1 MDWLQIYS
9 RLNIFRIK
17 VNMFASSDD
26 KSQCSRSQ
34 CQSCHPD
41 APRLDVNNKKVCTK
55 HEAEWEMLIAV
66 CPFFGWFFFVC
77 VMGWGQKS
85 SVNRPF
91 SLFDWVSPQ
100 VRRNA
105 FSRAMMTII
114 GYLHFTKMDKVLK
127 MSPLKSDSSVQ
138 MKIKP
143 ARVFQAMN

>member
-1 MDWLQIYS
+1 MIHFLITPLTVSD
-9 RLNIFRIK
+9 
-17 VNMFASSDD
+17 MFASSDD

-55 HEAEWEMLIAV
+55 LNEKCWLLSARFLGN
-66 CPFFGWFFFVC
+66 FFLFA
-77 VMGWGQKS
+77 MGWGQKS

-127 MSPLKSDSSVQ
+127 MSPLKSDSSLQ

-143 ARVFQAMN
+143 ARVYQAMN